1 MWREVCSMEKGKVSC
16 IIASYNTQSN
26 FLLEAVQSI
35 LQQTYSNIELIVVDD
50 GSEISAKSILQ
61 SISDNRLIVL
71 ENENNQGVTFS
82 RNRALSHASGEFM
95 AVMDADDVSDLTR
108 FDKEV
113 AYLKKHP
120 ECDLVSSQMAFL
132 TKEDRKNPKLSIPNT
147 TDKLLARLFWDN
159 SKPFPHGPTMIR
171 MEFLKKNNIKYNERY
186 KKALDY
192 RLWVD
197 CARFKGKFHI
207 INEYLYYYRVHS
219 GQISQKSRKD
229 QIFYADMICLDQL
242 EYLGIVPTE
251 TEKKIHLY
259 LRDSEC
265 WRRPE
270 ETLNWVNRL
279 IQANREKQYCQQRV
293 FEREVNY
300 RYFKMCVKEYWG
312 RKNPSFKKYFFAAVS
327 VGNIIRSIC
336 AATGTTLSRKHPKTL
351 KV

>member
-1 MWREVCSMEKGKVSC
+1 MEIGKVSC
-16 IIASYNTQSN
+16 IIASYNTKSD
-26 FLLEAVQSI
+26 FLLEAVESI
-35 LQQTYSNIELIVVDD
+35 LQQTYHNIELIVVDD
-50 GSEISAKSILQ
+50 GSDIPVKSILQ
-61 SISDNRLIVL
+61 AISDKRLIVL
-71 ENENNQGVTFS
+71 ENKNNKGVTFS

-113 AYLKKHP
+113 TYLKNHP

-132 TKEDRKNPKLSIPNT
+132 TEDDRKNPNLSIPNT

-159 SKPFPHGPTMIR
+159 SKPFPHGPAMIR
-171 MEFLKKNNIKYNERY
+171 MQFLKKNNIKYNERY

-197 CARFKGKFHI
+197 CARFKGNFHI
-207 INEYLYYYRVHS
+207 IDEYLYFYRVHS
-219 GQISQKSRKD
+219 GQISQKSRNE

-242 EYLGIVPTE
+242 EYLGIIPTE

-265 WRRPE
+265 RSHPE
-270 ETLNWVNRL
+270 ETLQWANRL
-279 IQANREKQYCQQRV
+279 IEANREKQYCLQST

-312 RKNPSFKKYFFAAVS
+312 RKNHAFKKYFFAAVS
-327 VGNIIRSIC
+327 INNIMRSIF
-336 AATGTTLSRKHPKTL
+336 AVISTKMSKKHPKTL